1 MTKYIYVLNHGS
13 ETLDEILEFGKS
25 ARDLKGIG
33 FEYGSLNSKPMCVP
47 LVKKT
52 KFNMSNNM

>member
-1 MTKYIYVLNHGS
+1 MLNHGS

-25 ARDLKGIG
+25 SRDLKGIG
-33 FEYGSLNSKPMCVP
+33 IDYGSLNSKPMCVP
-47 LVKKT
+47 PVKKT